1 MLAVELETFFSIGWS
16 AAASAQNTF
25 TNRNAELDAFAAALA
40 GQALDAPV
48 RLVEDVHAPRRNIL
62 VFYGMGGVGKTRL
75 SKELGRRYA
84 EPTDPAEQR
93 AAFRVDFEDGGSGDL
108 EGILL
113 GIRAALGR
121 WKGAWPA
128 FDLAFAVYWER
139 AHPGVPLQSAVNTRR
154 GGGSD
159 LGSQLQDAIEN
170 LLESPGGVLG
180 IFTSASRRLGRGVR
194 QRLNE
199 RRLLRECPFFE
210 PIIDTDD
217 PAAMRTYLGSLLAWE
232 LARYQESQAQDD
244 KTARLVVFLDTWE
257 RLQGGAP
264 HRGDTEDLLARLV
277 YLMPNVLFV
286 VTGRNRLRWS
296 DERSRATMQWA
307 GPEHWPYL
315 AESVRDVEPRQHL
328 VGGLSA
334 TDAERFLCQRI
345 VSDSEPAIPEDIR
358 RVIVAAADGLPLYL
372 DIAAV
377 RFAQLSAAGA
387 TPTPDDF
394 GQPLPEVVARL
405 MQDLAGDQRTLL
417 RVASLLHRFDEA
429 LLLAGAPGSTDAAL
443 SRFVQRPL
451 VRRHTD
457 DYAPFSIH
465 ESLREAVRSC
475 DVTEDRWSDRE
486 WAWAGERLLA
496 EIQRRVEPELGAS
509 GSVDGAL
516 LTGMFTEAVAL
527 AVRLDALPGWLWQL
541 AGRLQSLGALD
552 VLARTD
558 GATPADSALRP
569 AATGLAAVGRRREL
583 GPAETAREL
592 RASLADPRLDPT
604 GRDYLGYWLGW
615 MLEETGRPAEAEQ
628 ARLEVAAG
636 AGPFTANVRHALGRS
651 DWVSGRLGRALSW
664 EFDDDD
670 PLQLF
675 WRTGIHGRVAWIL
688 GRFAEADALYAERLR
703 AAERIGAPELVAHSL
718 RTIGEATCFTTP
730 GDTTA
735 AGEAAAIYDRI
746 GSSVSAA
753 ECRVAMAVARAGLD
767 PFDEVLAVLNTVR
780 PAVPVHAEVGEVF
793 LRCVHGDLAGAQLAQ
808 ERLLSAR
815 AGRSYGYWAAI
826 TGWWTD
832 ANSESHDVDWVHG
845 EQDARTRWLT
855 PLTTRRKT

>member
-1 MLAVELETFFSIGWS
+1 MELETFFSIGWS
-16 AAASAQNTF
+16 ATASAQNTF
-25 TNRNAELDAFAAALA
+25 TNRNAELDAFAAALS
-40 GQALDAPV
+40 GLALDAPV

-62 VFYGMGGVGKTRL
+62 VFYGMGGVGKSRL
-75 SKELGRRYA
+75 SKELNRRYA
-84 EPTDPAEQR
+84 EQTGPAEQR
-93 AAFRVDFEDGGSGDL
+93 AAVRVDFEHGGSGDL

-139 AHPGVPLQSAVNTRR
+139 AHPGVPLQSAVNLRR
-154 GGGSD
+154 GNDRSD

-194 QRLNE
+194 QRLDE
-199 RRLLRECPFFE
+199 RRLLRDCPFFE

-232 LARYQESQAQDD
+232 LARYQESQTEDG
-244 KTARLVVFLDTWE
+244 TTVRLVVFLDTWE
-257 RLQGGAP
+257 RLQAGTP

-334 TDAERFLCQRI
+334 ADAERFLCQRI
-345 VSDSEPAIPEDIR
+345 VADSEPAIPEDIR

-372 DIAAV
+372 DVAAV
-377 RFAQLSAAGA
+377 RFAQLLAAGT
-387 TPTPDDF
+387 TPTAGDF

-417 RVASLLHRFDEA
+417 RVASLLRRFDEG
-429 LLLAGAPGSTDAAL
+429 LLLAGAPGTTDSAL
-443 SRFVQRPL
+443 SRFVQRSL

-465 ESLREAVRSC
+465 ESLREAVHDC
-475 DVTEDRWSDRE
+475 DVTEDRWSERE
-486 WAWAGERLLA
+486 WTRAVVRLLA
-496 EIQRRVEPELGAS
+496 EIHRRVEPELGAS

-516 LTGMFTEAVAL
+516 LTGMFVEAVAL
-527 AVRLDALPGWLWQL
+527 AVRLEGLPGWLWEL

-558 GATPADSALRP
+558 GAVPADSALRP
-569 AATGLAAVGRRREL
+569 AATGLAAVGRRRER
-583 GPAETAREL
+583 GPAETARVL
-592 RASLADPRLDPT
+592 RDCLADPRLDPT

-615 MLEETGRPAEAEQ
+615 MLEETGRPEEAQQ
-628 ARLEVAAG
+628 ARLAVAAG
-636 AGPFTANVRHALGRS
+636 AGPFTANARHALARG

-664 EFDDDD
+664 EFDEDD

-688 GRFAEADALYAERLR
+688 GRFPEAEALYAERLR
-703 AAERIGAPELVAHSL
+703 AAEHIGSPELVAHSL
-718 RTIGEATCFTTP
+718 RTIGESTCFTTP
-730 GDTTA
+730 GDTTP

-746 GSSVSAA
+746 GSPVSAA
-753 ECRVAMAVARAGLD
+753 ECRAAMAVARAGFD
-767 PFDEVLAVLNTVR
+767 PFEEVLTVVR
-780 PAVPVHAEVGEVF
+780 TAAALVPVHAAVGEVF
-793 LRCVHGDLAGAQLAQ
+793 LRCVHGDVAGARAAR
-808 ERLLSAR
+808 ERLRTAR
-815 AGRSYGYWAAI
+815 SGRSYGYWTAI
-826 TGWWTD
+826 TGWWVGERED
-832 ANSESHDVDWVHG
+832 HDVEWLHG
-845 EQDARTRWLT
+845 EEDARTRWLAV
-855 PLTTRRKT
+855 LTTRRES